1 MLIDTIQELVD
12 GIKQDVAPITVF
24 DAVKVSEDSDTT
36 LTDVVRYL
44 SGNRNTFQATQG
56 GYAVILEW
64 FDKNETNENRIGKFV
79 TIDNSTGK
87 LRIAGKDDFIY
98 GVVADSAAYVERY
111 EDISNNPAKALVC
124 LSGAV
129 KVVCKKGYT
138 QTDLEYGRKVFM
150 SEAGNAE
157 KTTSEYGFPVLSII
171 DDEHLEILMLPNM
184 SELIKVINKLNDL
197 YDRLAKNLR
206 IAIDSDEILI
216 GQEDYGENK

>member
-1 MLIDTIQELVD
+1 MRIDTIQELVD

-36 LTDVVRYL
+36 LTDVVKYL

-56 GYAVILEW
+56 GYAIILEW
-64 FDKNETNENRIGKFV
+64 FDKNVTNENRIGKFV

-87 LRIAGKDDFIY
+87 LRVAGKDDFIY
-98 GVVADSAAYVERY
+98 GVAVDSAGYVERY
-111 EDISNNPAKALVC
+111 EDISNNPAKVLVC

-138 QTDLEYGRKVFM
+138 QQDLEYGRRVFM

-157 KTTSEYGFPVLSII
+157 KTNSNYGFPVLSIV

-184 SELIKVINKLNDL
+184 SELIKVVAKLDDL